1 MHFNMPE
8 CTQILFRLEM
18 NVVTQEI
25 VGGVFVLVIPDTVDI
40 NVKILVCIKYLSFH
54 SGMPKASHFFFASL
68 SIFLVIESMVG
79 SIILAFKVSIYSYAK

>member
-54 SGMPKASHFFFASL
+54 SGMPKASHFFFC
-68 SIFLVIESMVG
+68 IF
-79 SIILAFKVSIYSYAK
+79 IYFSCD